1 MTYKQGSKDAAMVR
15 QIQKALGITV
25 DGVFGPRTTAA
36 VVNFQI
42 RESLVADGIVGR
54 RTLEALGILDT
65 DMIGSMSFRTS
76 NNLTIYRHYLPKG
89 EYIEDTV
96 PILNDYLMLHH
107 TAGWHNPYQTVDVW
121 ARDNRGAVGTE
132 FVVGGQDVRNGDTTY
147 DGQVVQA
154 FPEGCAGWHIGNCGS
169 AYMARHTVG
178 IEICNFG
185 QLNNELR
192 TYVGIKAHESQIA
205 SLAFDFKGYTRWHKY
220 SDLQIENLKRLIL
233 YIANRDNIDMRKGV
247 CEWIAKD
254 GPAAAFSFKQE
265 AYEGKVK
272 GLLVHGNVRK
282 DKFDLFPQQEMID
295 MLLSL

>member
-1 MTYKQGSKDAAMVR
+1 M
-15 QIQKALGITV
+15 
-25 DGVFGPRTTAA
+25 
-36 VVNFQI
+36 
-42 RESLVADGIVGR
+42 R
-54 RTLEALGILDT
+54 RL
-65 DMIGSMSFRTS
+65 
-76 NNLTIYRHYLPKG
+76 
-89 EYIEDTV
+89 
-96 PILNDYLMLHH
+96 
-107 TAGWHNPYQTVDVW
+107 
-121 ARDNRGAVGTE
+121 
-132 FVVGGQDVRNGDTTY
+132 
-147 DGQVVQA
+147 
-154 FPEGCAGWHIGNCGS
+154 
-169 AYMARHTVG
+169 AYWKLRICLYGRHTVG

-233 YIANRDNIDMRKGV
+233 HIANRDNIDIRKGI
-247 CEWIAKD
+247 CDWIAKD

-265 AYEGKVK
+265 AYDGKVK